1 MSDCAVFIAV
11 LDVDSA
17 SVEDSREVASFSGDD
32 GDSSVEEEEVV
43 EARER
48 VEVRN
53 SKSVS
58 TPKWV
63 RVVNR
68 AVMLPINRIFSFLQK
83 VQSSPSAPPDL
94 ETIYPKLTTAFWH
107 TRH

>member
-1 MSDCAVFIAV
+1 

-17 SVEDSREVASFSGDD
+17 SVEDSKEVVSFSGDD

-48 VEVRN
+48 LEVRN

-63 RVVNR
+63 LVRVV
-68 AVMLPINRIFSFLQK
+68 MLRGAIGVLAFLQK
-83 VQSSPSAPPDL
+83 FQSSPSAPFS
-94 ETIYPKLTTAFWH
+94 II
-107 TRH
+107 RN